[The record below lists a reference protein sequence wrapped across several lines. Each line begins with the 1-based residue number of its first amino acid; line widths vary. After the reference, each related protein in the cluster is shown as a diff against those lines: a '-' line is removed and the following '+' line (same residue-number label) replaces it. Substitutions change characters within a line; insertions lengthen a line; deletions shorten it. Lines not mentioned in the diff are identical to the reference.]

1 MRSQI
6 SCRFRARLS
15 SSLILSTGAADLAT
29 HAPFSQESSFASPVS
44 GQLPPVHSAQVLSRL
59 RSRRKQKAQE
69 LSELATAP
77 GRLTSEEHNSE

>member
-15 SSLILSTGAADLAT
+15 SSLILSTGAAGRILAT

-59 RSRRKQKAQE
+59 RNRRKQKAK
-69 LSELATAP
+69 S
-77 GRLTSEEHNSE
+77 